1 MVREGLTRKWVVG
14 AAWPYVNTIP
24 HLGNLI
30 GCVLSADVF
39 TRYMRLRG
47 DDVVFVSGSDEH
59 GTPIEVEAFKK
70 GVEPKKMTDEVH
82 EYISRLFKEW
92 GIGFD
97 NYTRTE
103 NTIHKEFVQYIMRRI
118 YDNGYVF
125 EQIDI
130 VPYCPKDRIYLPDRF
145 IEGKCPYC
153 GYPRARGDQC
163 DNCGRLLH
171 PTELID
177 PYCVICGSKPVFKE
191 TKHWFFNLPMLQ
203 DRVLE
208 WVKSNPN
215 LPDNVRNFTLS
226 WIGEGLK
233 PRSLTRDNKW
243 GIPAPFPSAEGKTIY
258 VWFDALLG
266 YISAT
271 KEYFEK
277 HGEPSRWLDY
287 WRDKDTRVVFFIG
300 KDNIPFHS
308 VIFPAIEIASGEDYV
323 LPWNI
328 ASTEYLLFEGEK
340 FSKSRGIGV
349 WIDEALELM
358 PADYWRFALIRLRPE
373 QRDANFSW
381 RELYRIVN
389 KELCDD
395 IGNFIHRILSFI
407 YKRYDGVIPE
417 PGEYSELDRE
427 VIERL
432 KTLVDEIDREHER
445 ARLRL
450 ALEKTISIAW
460 IGNQY
465 LNRKAPWDKIK
476 SGPSDAAT
484 TMYVGINLVYALT
497 VLLAPVIPKK
507 AEEIWS
513 MLGFRE
519 PLWKPGRIQSIK
531 ELPVK
536 SGHKI
541 EKPRPVFKKLPPDFL
556 DKIDDILASAREK
569 ARAKRPEVLR

>member
-1 MVREGLTRKWVVG
+1 MARKWVVG
-14 AAWPYVNTIP
+14 AAWPYINAVP
-24 HLGNLI
+24 HLGTLV

-39 TRYMRLRG
+39 SRYMRLRG
-47 DDVVFVSGSDEH
+47 DEVVFVSGSDEH
-59 GTPIEVEAFKK
+59 GTPIEVEAMKK
-70 GVEPKKMTDEVH
+70 GVEPRVMTDQAH
-82 EYISRLFKEW
+82 EYVSKLFMEW

-103 NTIHKEFVQYIMRRI
+103 SPVHKDFVRKTMMEI
-118 YDNGYVF
+118 YGNGYIF
-125 EQIDI
+125 EQNDI
-130 VPYCPKDRIYLPDRF
+130 VPYCPNDKMYLPDRF
-145 IEGKCPYC
+145 IEGTCPYC
-153 GYPRARGDQC
+153 GYRPARGDQC

-191 TKHWFFNLPMLQ
+191 TKHWFFNLPLLEKKI
-203 DRVLE
+203 LE
-208 WVKSNPN
+208 WVKNNPN

-243 GIPAPFPSAEGKTIY
+243 GIPAPFPGAEDKTIY

-271 KEYFEK
+271 IEYFRKRGEEEK
-277 HGEPSRWLDY
+277 WIEY
-287 WRDKDTRVVFFIG
+287 WKDQSTRVVFFIG

-308 VIFPAIEIASGEDYV
+308 VIFPALEMASSEGYV

-349 WIDEALELM
+349 WIDEALEIM
-358 PADYWRFALIRLRPE
+358 EADYWRFALIRLRPE

-389 KELCDD
+389 RELCDD

-407 YKRYDGVIPE
+407 YKRYDGVVPE
-417 PGEYSELDRE
+417 PGEFTSIDRE
-427 VIERL
+427 L
-432 KTLVDEIDREHER
+432 LDKLYKTVDEIDELYEKT
-445 ARLRL
+445 RLRQ
-450 ALEKTISIAW
+450 ALEKTLSLSWA
-460 IGNQY
+460 GNQY

-476 SGPSDAAT
+476 SDPGDAAT
-484 TMYVGINLVYALT
+484 TMYIGANLVYALA
-497 VLLAPVIPKK
+497 VLLAPVIPRK

-513 MLGFRE
+513 ILGFKE